1 MHNTTSNQIKVI
13 SDWPENIIP
22 NLSLNQ
28 RQQCLFHIIPPL
40 LIELKSTPY
49 WPPFEI
55 FKTLIRRLL
64 YIIVVLKTRIY
75 KSNPFKN
82 TILHLSIKYLIVYF
96 NFILVFNYI
105 LTARFESIKVNEY

>member
-1 MHNTTSNQIKVI
+1 VNQ
-13 SDWPENIIP
+13 S
-22 NLSLNQ
+22 
-28 RQQCLFHIIPPL
+28 QQCLFHIIPPL

-55 FKTLIRRLL
+55 PKTLPRRLL
-64 YIIVVLKTRIY
+64 YIIIVLKTRIY

-82 TILHLSIKYLIVYF
+82 TILHLFIKFLIVYF
-96 NFILVFNYI
+96 NIIFLFNYI